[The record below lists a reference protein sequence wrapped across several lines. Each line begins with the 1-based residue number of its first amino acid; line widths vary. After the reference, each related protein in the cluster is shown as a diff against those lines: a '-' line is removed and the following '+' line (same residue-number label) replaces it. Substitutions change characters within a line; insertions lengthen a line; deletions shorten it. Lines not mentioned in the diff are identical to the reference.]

1 MRVALLLGASA
12 DMEDNK
18 TNLDRPEHWG
28 VDTKVN
34 LARQDHW
41 EEDIRAN

>member
-1 MRVALLLGASA
+1 
-12 DMEDNK
+12 MEDNK

-28 VDTKVN
+28 VDTN